1 MARLSGLTALLT
13 LAILTSSA
21 QCADTTPKPTAPKP
35 TAPKPT
41 TAGPSAPTIPASKTT
56 SQPDSH
62 AILARTSPT
71 LPSTAAAGGPSAADS
86 PPLNSTNS
94 PVTSLPLNPTRQQ
107 NTANPTIS
115 ETVNPAILP
124 CNSRMFY
131 IVENYFDVMI
141 YIELNKDNPSTIAPT
156 TAPASTANTTITDN
170 TTTPVPS
177 NDVTSNIR
185 AIENIEGYTLK
196 FNDGSSSDWNFT
208 GNSFTIR
215 NQELKPCTTYQINI
229 IGTTNGSTICRLN
242 GNQTTLTTRN
252 MDKDDFRQ
260 NGNVT
265 ASEMCFEAHMWDIPG
280 QWCLKKTCEVES
292 FPIPMMNCSL
302 DIVPLVD
309 EIKLTYEKKYP
320 IVIQWANKPSKCLE
334 NETLHF
340 NCTGTSYPDEGLK
353 PFQEYICY
361 GTYEKSSFSRQGQEK
376 VRLDCDVTVKTEE
389 VAHTN
394 TSLTLRSMIN
404 SVKCAT
410 IISNFT
416 LNIKCGDKEHKNLS
430 SSHPYDIKELEAFTD
445 YTCTPT
451 VNYGD
456 TSLKGETKI
465 FRTGAYNPQKPG
477 EPKITV
483 TSNNVL
489 QVSCTPIN
497 QRQWHG
503 TPGRYHATLLSGG
516 IKIETT
522 DNNKCSFKF
531 EDLSYSTE
539 YTVEIRAKNGEGLVS
554 APSLKKEYT
563 SYNDKAVIGILA
575 FLIILTS
582 IALLFVLY
590 KIYILQKKKDNDRS
604 EEVIPL
610 AANPLMTVE
619 PIAADSLLDV
629 YKKKIADEG
638 RLFLAEFQSIPRIFS
653 NYTVKEAKNSENQI
667 KNRYVDILPYD
678 YNRVQLSASG
688 GGGEACA
695 DYINA
700 SFIEGFKE
708 QKKYIAAQGPKEETM
723 VDFWRMIWEQ
733 KSSIIVMVTRCEE
746 GNRNK
751 CAQYWPSMDR
761 ETEIFGDYVL
771 KIKKE
776 DLCPDYIIRHL
787 TIINRKDKSPE
798 REVTHIQFTSWPDHG
813 VPSEPHQLLKL
824 RRRVNSFSNFFSG
837 PIVVHCSAGVGRTGT
852 YIGIDAMMESL
863 EAEGV
868 MDIYGYVVKM
878 RRQRCLMVQV
888 EAQYILIHQALI
900 EFNQFGDTEVPLAEL
915 HSSITVLQRKD
926 CDEPTLMEAEFQ
938 RLPKYRNWRTFNT
951 AISEENKKKNRDSS
965 YIPYDFNRVLV
976 KIEEETSR
984 ESDQEDDDDY
994 SSSDDDEEESTQ
1006 YINASYIDGYW
1017 SPKSLIAAQGPL
1029 ACTIPE
1035 FWQMVYQKKVRNIV
1049 MLSKCKEGDQEL
1061 CAEYWGQEKKTY
1073 KDISV
1078 EVTEPITSPAY
1089 IKRTIQLQ
1097 HAKRKDARQVKQ
1109 YHFQNWPEQ
1118 GLPQNPQELMDM
1130 IKAMKQSI
1138 GCSRADKSVPVV
1150 VHCQNGTSRTGIF
1163 CALWNL
1169 VDCTNT
1175 ENLMDIFQVCKS
1187 LRKERQGM
1195 ISEFEH
1201 YQFLYQAMGG
1211 AFPVQN
1217 GEVRQTVP
1225 AVDSVQIVNEVPAST
1240 TTDDQKVAE
1249 TAPVQA
1255 ASSAAQE
1262 ESKEDA
1268 EKEKEAD
1275 NAVESSSLLPA
1286 GGASEAVEAAA
1297 QPSAANGP
1305 TITVDV

>member
-1 MARLSGLTALLT
+1 ML
-13 LAILTSSA
+13 
-21 QCADTTPKPTAPKP
+21 
-35 TAPKPT
+35 
-41 TAGPSAPTIPASKTT
+41 
-56 SQPDSH
+56 
-62 AILARTSPT
+62 
-71 LPSTAAAGGPSAADS
+71 
-86 PPLNSTNS
+86 
-94 PVTSLPLNPTRQQ
+94 
-107 NTANPTIS
+107 
-115 ETVNPAILP
+115 
-124 CNSRMFY
+124 
-131 IVENYFDVMI
+131 
-141 YIELNKDNPSTIAPT
+141 
-156 TAPASTANTTITDN
+156 
-170 TTTPVPS
+170 
-177 NDVTSNIR
+177 
-185 AIENIEGYTLK
+185 
-196 FNDGSSSDWNFT
+196 
-208 GNSFTIR
+208 
-215 NQELKPCTTYQINI
+215 
-229 IGTTNGSTICRLN
+229 
-242 GNQTTLTTRN
+242 
-252 MDKDDFRQ
+252 
-260 NGNVT
+260 
-265 ASEMCFEAHMWDIPG
+265 
-280 QWCLKKTCEVES
+280 
-292 FPIPMMNCSL
+292 
-302 DIVPLVD
+302 
-309 EIKLTYEKKYP
+309 
-320 IVIQWANKPSKCLE
+320 
-334 NETLHF
+334 
-340 NCTGTSYPDEGLK
+340 
-353 PFQEYICY
+353 
-361 GTYEKSSFSRQGQEK
+361 
-376 VRLDCDVTVKTEE
+376 
-389 VAHTN
+389 
-394 TSLTLRSMIN
+394 
-404 SVKCAT
+404 
-410 IISNFT
+410 
-416 LNIKCGDKEHKNLS
+416 
-430 SSHPYDIKELEAFTD
+430 
-445 YTCTPT
+445 
-451 VNYGD
+451 
-456 TSLKGETKI
+456 
-465 FRTGAYNPQKPG
+465 
-477 EPKITV
+477 
-483 TSNNVL
+483 
-489 QVSCTPIN
+489 
-497 QRQWHG
+497 
-503 TPGRYHATLLSGG
+503 
-516 IKIETT
+516 
-522 DNNKCSFKF
+522 
-531 EDLSYSTE
+531 
-539 YTVEIRAKNGEGLVS
+539 
-554 APSLKKEYT
+554 
-563 SYNDKAVIGILA
+563 
-575 FLIILTS
+575 
-582 IALLFVLY
+582 
-590 KIYILQKKKDNDRS
+590 
-604 EEVIPL
+604 
-610 AANPLMTVE
+610 
-619 PIAADSLLDV
+619 
-629 YKKKIADEG
+629 
-638 RLFLAEFQSIPRIFS
+638 
-653 NYTVKEAKNSENQI
+653 
-667 KNRYVDILPYD
+667 
-678 YNRVQLSASG
+678 
-688 GGGEACA
+688 
-695 DYINA
+695 
-700 SFIEGFKE
+700 
-708 QKKYIAAQGPKEETM
+708 
-723 VDFWRMIWEQ
+723 DFWRMIWEQ

-915 HSSITVLQRKD
+915 HSSITMLQRKD

-984 ESDQEDDDDY
+984 ESDQEDDDDDY

-1138 GCSRADKSVPVV
+1138 GSSRTDKSVPVV